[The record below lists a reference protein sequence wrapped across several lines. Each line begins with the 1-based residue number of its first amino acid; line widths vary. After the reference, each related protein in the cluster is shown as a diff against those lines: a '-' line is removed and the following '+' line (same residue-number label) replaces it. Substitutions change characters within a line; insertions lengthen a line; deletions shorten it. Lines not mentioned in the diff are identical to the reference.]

1 MKKFILLIFIS
12 LLFISTASSQDNSK
26 IKIIENYDDF
36 THLSVILARKEFEN
50 KVVYV
55 DVWGVGCRPC
65 REESEYLPALK
76 QRYKNKDLVFLYLA
90 IPFGFFRISKWK
102 KEMQEYNLEGYH
114 IYMNKKLEKNLKT
127 DVPGIKQIGIP
138 KYVLIDK
145 DGSIAYPDAPRPSS
159 GNKLYMLIDILLGES
174 F

>member
-12 LLFISTASSQDNSK
+12 LLFNSTASTQVNTK
-26 IKIIENYDDF
+26 IMIIENYNDF
-36 THLSVILARKEFEN
+36 THLSEILVRKEFEN

-90 IPFGFFRISKWK
+90 KPFGFFRISKWK
-102 KEMQEYNLEGYH
+102 KEMQEYNLEGFH
-114 IYMNKKLEKNLKT
+114 IYMNKKLEKNIMLE
-127 DVPGIKQIGIP
+127 VPGIKQIGIP
-138 KYVLIDK
+138 KYILIGK
-145 DGSIAYPDAPRPSS
+145 DGSVAYPDAPRPSS
-159 GNKLYMLIDILLGES
+159 GDKLHMLINMLLSES